1 MTKHEFLSE
10 LRRRIDQLPTQDK
23 QKSLD
28 FYAEIIDDRM
38 ELGGMTEEEAVAAMG
53 PFDEITE
60 QILMDIPLPRLVKAR
75 LRPTRALR
83 AWEIVL
89 LILGSPVWLPL
100 SIAAAAVIF
109 SVYAVFWSVVLTFYA
124 VDLTFA
130 ISAVAS
136 LPTAI
141 LLFCTGEPL
150 FGLFFLG
157 AMLILGGLTIGWF
170 FLCNYATKGTWWLC
184 KKTMLGIKSL
194 FIRKENNA

>member
-1 MTKHEFLSE
+1 MTKNEFMST
-10 LRRRIDQLPTQDK
+10 LRRQIEQLPPQDI

-28 FYAEIIDDRM
+28 FYAEIIDDRI
-38 ELGGMTEEEAVAAMG
+38 EGGMSEQEAVAAMA

-60 QILMDIPLPRLVKAR
+60 QILMNIPLPRLVKQR
-75 LRPTRALR
+75 LRPTRTLR

-100 SIAAAAVIF
+100 LISAVAVIF
-109 SVYAVFWSVVLTFYA
+109 SVYAVFWSVVLSLYA
-124 VDLTFA
+124 VDLAFA
-130 ISAVAS
+130 VSAVAS
-136 LPTAI
+136 LPVAI

-170 FLCNYATKGTWWLC
+170 FLCKYAAKGTWWLC

-194 FIRKENNA
+194 VIRKEEKA

>member
-1 MTKHEFLSE
+1 MTKNEFLSE
-10 LRRRIDQLPTQDK
+10 LCRRIDQLPPQDI

-28 FYAEIIDDRM
+28 FYAEIIDDRI
-38 ELGGMTEEEAVAAMG
+38 ESGMSEEEAVAAMA

-83 AWEIVL
+83 VWEIVL

-100 SIAAAAVIF
+100 LISAIAIVF
-109 SVYAVFWSVVLTFYA
+109 SVYAVFWSVILSLYA
-124 VDLTFA
+124 VDLAFA
-130 ISAVAS
+130 VSAIAS
-136 LPTAI
+136 LPAAI

-150 FGLFFLG
+150 FGLFYLG

-170 FLCNYATKGTWWLC
+170 FLCKYATKGTWWLC
-184 KKTMLGIKSL
+184 KRTMLGIKSL
-194 FIRKENNA
+194 FIRKENNI